1 MQRTSDVPEKAIP
14 DKARPALQAKAK
26 LDELHPA
33 DTDEAG
39 KIANNIMH
47 FARVLRAAGLP
58 VGPGKVIEGINA
70 VETVG
75 LGNRDDFYW
84 ALHAVFVNRRDQRE
98 IFDQAFHVFW
108 RNPKLLERMA
118 SLVLPSFVDPDAQQD
133 GEEMNR
139 RLADALKQDQMET
152 PGEGE
157 GGSDEEDPEITVDAV
172 MTWSANEVLQKTDF
186 EKMSSDELEAAKR
199 AIARMRLPIME
210 VPTRRFRRNTRGH
223 RIDMRSTLRAALRG
237 GGAAIPL
244 QYRKRQR
251 RHPPLV
257 VLCDISGSMSR
268 YSRMILHFMHAVTN
282 DRDRVHTFLFG
293 TRLTN
298 VTRQLR
304 YKDVDEALDKVG
316 KAVDDWSGGT
326 RIGYSLHDFNTNWSR
341 RVLGQGAVVLLIT
354 DGLDRDAADGLDKE
368 IERLHM
374 SCRRLIWL
382 NPLLRYDRYE
392 PKSLGARAML
402 PHTDEFR
409 SIHNLESLEQ
419 LADALSRPNGHGMYS
434 NKFWQEAAQ

>member
-1 MQRTSDVPEKAIP
+1 
-14 DKARPALQAKAK
+14 
-26 LDELHPA
+26 
-33 DTDEAG
+33 
-39 KIANNIMH
+39 MH

-58 VGPGKVIEGINA
+58 VGPGKVIEAVNA

-75 LGNRDDFYW
+75 LTHRDDFYW

-108 RNPKLLERMA
+108 RNPKFLERMA
-118 SLVLPSFVDPDAQQD
+118 SLVLPSFVDPEATQNA
-133 GEEMNR
+133 EEMNR
-139 RLADALKQDQMET
+139 RLADALKQENLDS
-152 PGEGE
+152 PGETE
-157 GGSDEEDPEITVDAV
+157 GDHDDEEPEITVDAV
-172 MTWSANEVLQKTDF
+172 MTFSANEVLQQTDF
-186 EKMSSDELEAAKR
+186 EKMSNEELEAAKR
-199 AIARMRLPIME
+199 AIARMQLPIME
-210 VPTRRFRRNTRGH
+210 VPIRRFRRNARGE
-223 RIDMRSTLRAALRG
+223 RIDMRATLRASLRG
-237 GGAAIPL
+237 GGGSVPL
-244 QYRKRQR
+244 QYRSRQR

-304 YKDVDEALDKVG
+304 YRDVDEALDRVAE
-316 KAVDDWSGGT
+316 AVDDWSGGT
-326 RIGYSLHDFNTNWSR
+326 RIGHALHDFNTSWSR

-354 DGLDRDAADGLDKE
+354 DGLDRDAADGLDTE

-382 NPLLRYDRYE
+382 NPLLRYNRYE

-409 SIHNLESLEQ
+409 SIHNLQSLEQ
-419 LADALSRPNGHGMYS
+419 LAEALSRKDWHGTFQTLF
-434 NKFWQEAAQ
+434 NQEAA